1 MNHEKAIA
9 VQVERARAVIRRQH
23 KAIATEQAYCGWLW
37 RYFRFIYSL
46 PKEMPSEGKAEAFL
60 NTLAKRDVSA
70 STQNGAFHAI
80 RFFYQDVLGKPL
92 EKVDALRASR
102 PEQVRR
108 ALPLAETKLLLA
120 DVRDVSGY
128 PTNLITRLIYGCGLR
143 VSEPLELRVK
153 DLQFDESKLFVMSGK
168 GRKDR
173 VVNLPCSLVDELQEQ
188 LVFAKTIWK
197 RDAAAKIPVQL
208 PHQLAAKYP
217 EYQFAWPWAWVFPLR
232 WPSRHPRTG
241 ETVRYH
247 VLPSAVQQ
255 AVKESRRRL
264 GISVV
269 PHELR
274 HSYATHLL
282 DRGTNLKA
290 LSKAMGHVQIETT
303 AGYCHAEALS
313 VASPLDQLT

>member
-1 MNHEKAIA
+1 MNHDRAIA

-46 PKEMPSEGKAEAFL
+46 PKEMPSERKAEAFL
-60 NTLAKRDVSA
+60 NTLAQRDVSA

-80 RFFYQDVLGKPL
+80 RFFYQDVLLKP
-92 EKVDALRASR
+92 RAR
-102 PEQVRR
+102 
-108 ALPLAETKLLLA
+108 
-120 DVRDVSGY
+120 
-128 PTNLITRLIYGCGLR
+128 
-143 VSEPLELRVK
+143 
-153 DLQFDESKLFVMSGK
+153 
-168 GRKDR
+168 
-173 VVNLPCSLVDELQEQ
+173 
-188 LVFAKTIWK
+188 
-197 RDAAAKIPVQL
+197 
-208 PHQLAAKYP
+208 
-217 EYQFAWPWAWVFPLR
+217 
-232 WPSRHPRTG
+232 
-241 ETVRYH
+241 VRYH

-313 VASPLDQLT
+313 VGSPLDALG